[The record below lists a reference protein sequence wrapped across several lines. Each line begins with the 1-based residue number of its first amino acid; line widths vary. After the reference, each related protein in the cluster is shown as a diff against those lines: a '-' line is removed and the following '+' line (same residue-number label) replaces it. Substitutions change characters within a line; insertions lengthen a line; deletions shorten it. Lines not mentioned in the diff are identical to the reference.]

1 MTKPRKAPK
10 PASRTLEEKVRLYN
24 RRRADGKRAYARSN
38 VLMEEIC
45 KEMKV
50 GQVVN
55 GYRLKD
61 NFLEKVKVFR
71 SHGISR
77 FELEQVV
84 SA

>member
-24 RRRADGKRAYARSN
+24 RRRADGKRAYARSD
-38 VLMEEIC
+38 VLLEEII
-45 KEMKV
+45 KEMKPGEVV
-50 GQVVN
+50 G

-61 NFLEKVKVFR
+61 NYAEKIKVFR
-71 SHGISR
+71 AHGISR